1 MENPRSQEREVDI
14 MVNQDAMAN
23 VAKPVTPVKPAAA
36 ERKEP
41 LAPTLK
47 FLRNKTRIGPVS
59 IGISAKAS
67 LPKAAGRI
75 LFDNNLKVVIKQAD
89 GTSIDANSVKDDS
102 RKPLVKLIKLTKG
115 QETEDAT
122 LYMLAWD
129 KKYHQSV
136 GTDNYVKKC
145 ELFVKQQQAVYDSL
159 GVPFAPGGKG
169 KKPELTEQQKRQY
182 NERMR
187 PYAFSYYEY
196 RLSFKTPG
204 MKAVRSLTYR
214 SLKQFDEDKVISE
227 LAEIVKK
234 LREGLVITTKSTS

>member
-1 MENPRSQEREVDI
+1 

-23 VAKPVTPVKPAAA
+23 VVKPAKPVRPAAI
-36 ERKEP
+36 EREEP
-41 LAPTLK
+41 NGPTLK
-47 FLRNKTRIGPVS
+47 FLRNKTHIGPVS

-67 LPKAAGRI
+67 LPKSAGRI

-89 GTSIDANSVKDDS
+89 GTSVDANSVKDDS
-102 RKPLVKLIKLTKG
+102 KKPLVKLIKLTKG

-145 ELFVKQQQAVYDSL
+145 ELFTKQQQAVYDSL

-182 NERMR
+182 NVLMR
-187 PYAFSYYEY
+187 PYAFNYYEY
-196 RLSFKTPG
+196 RLSYKTPG

-214 SLKQFDEDKVISE
+214 SLKQFDEDKVIAE
-227 LAEIVKK
+227 LAEIVRK
-234 LREGLVITTKSTS
+234 LREGLVIVTKSTN